1 MNCTHILA
9 RHSTPIS
16 CLDLWYSTRDHY
28 LRLGSYREQNFYLKL
43 RIRQGKLGQGW
54 LAINT
59 CKSSLSGCGNNGI
72 VLLQIR
78 LY

>member
-1 MNCTHILA
+1 MNSTHILV

-43 RIRQGKLGQGW
+43 RLRQEKLGQG
-54 LAINT
+54 
-59 CKSSLSGCGNNGI
+59 
-72 VLLQIR
+72 
-78 LY
+78 